1 MYFIPILFK
10 IIIHYIMI
18 LKRKINIKRKSHM
31 KINRKSMNNH
41 YRYSRKNQK
50 GGNYFLSLEQPRIGG
65 LAEVSFVE
73 DVYAQSSPN
82 INIDPSLQ
90 QVNSCIKGGSRS
102 IKKQS
107 TKKNNKK
114 GGNGNFSSDMNMR
127 KFDCSQPKWSVDCV

>member
-1 MYFIPILFK
+1 
-10 IIIHYIMI
+10 MI
-18 LKRKINIKRKSHM
+18 LKRKINIKRKSLM

-65 LAEVSFVE
+65 LAEVSFV
-73 DVYAQSSPN
+73 DDIYAQSAPN
-82 INIDPSLQ
+82 INVVNVDPTLQ

-102 IKKQS
+102 IKKQT

-114 GGNGNFSSDMNMR
+114 GGNGNFSSDMNTR
-127 KFDCSQPKWSVDCV
+127 TFDCYQPKWSEDCV